1 MINYVSAENA
11 VSIID
16 NNDKVILHGGAAT
29 PQLLVSALT
38 SRHNSLRNVEIFHL
52 HTEGAADY
60 AKPEYSEAFCV
71 SCFFVGANIRP
82 YVNHSNVQYIPVF
95 LSEIPSLFRNQII
108 HLDVAITQV
117 SPSIPQYTQ
126 VDQPM
131 LRDGLKAAT
140 NGRVEVTLSSW
151 PERNVNGPEV
161 LRLVRSGQVDIAAGP
176 LTTVSGDVPMLDG
189 IDLAGLNPSIKQ
201 ARKVADAMMPVA
213 NKELEKL
220 GIKLVATYPFSGQM
234 LFCRKPIASLADLK
248 GLKVRING
256 PSAGDLV
263 KALGGQPVSLAFG
276 EVYTALERGT
286 VEVAPLAFMRGRTL
300 NNSFIIL
307 DEAQNT
313 TPEQMK
319 MFLTRIG
326 FGSKV
331 VVTGDTTQVDIQG
344 GRSGLLGLE
353 PVLGHIDGLAWVKL
367 TAADVVR
374 HRIVQDIVSAY
385 EAAANIT

>member
-1 MINYVSAENA
+1 MNVLNRSVMVTALFAALQISSVSAQT
-11 VSIID
+11 
-16 NNDKVILHGGAAT
+16 AAT
-29 PQLLVSALT
+29 GPKIA
-38 SRHNSLRNVEIFHL
+38 
-52 HTEGAADY
+52 
-60 AKPEYSEAFCV
+60 
-71 SCFFVGANIRP
+71 
-82 YVNHSNVQYIPVF
+82 VQ
-95 LSEIPSLFRNQII
+95 
-108 HLDVAITQV
+108 AITQV
-117 SPSIPQYTQ
+117 SPSIPQFTQ

-248 GLKVRING
+248 GMKVRING

-263 KALGGQPVSLAFG
+263 KSLGGQPVSLAFG

-286 VEVAPLAFMRGRTL
+286 VDCGITGSGSGNGVKWPEVTTHLYTLSLSWSTAGYFVNLAWW
-300 NNSFIIL
+300 N
-307 DEAQNT
+307 
-313 TPEQMK
+313 K
-319 MFLTRIG
+319 
-326 FGSKV
+326 
-331 VVTGDTTQVDIQG
+331 
-344 GRSGLLGLE
+344 LE
-353 PVLGHIDGLAWVKL
+353 PSIRAEFEKTFAAVENAQWKLGEDATEDGVACNVGRAEGCSGKLATLVKKPMAEVKAQANEASLIQANLADTVLPAWVKRCGDRCGVVYNEVIAPITGVKY
-367 TAADVVR
+367 TAGK
-374 HRIVQDIVSAY
+374 
-385 EAAANIT
+385 